1 MAAPATLSIPHATY
15 PLATHPDAL
24 PLVVEARGDRT
35 ATALAAWCKMNAGW
49 VADALARHGA
59 LLFRDLDVA
68 DAPAFEQ
75 VARAVDD
82 DLKCDYLGTSPR
94 DALTG
99 YVFTASELP
108 SYYPIPQHCEM
119 SFVADPPRHLFFC
132 CLVEPT
138 RGCGATPLADF
149 TKVAAELPASVM
161 ARFEARGLRIVRN
174 YSGPGGGRRFD
185 LWRLKRWDQMFGT
198 TDRREVEAR
207 CRREGFDPVWTKGDG
222 LRIVSWQPAIRT
234 HPVTGERVWHNH
246 STTFHPTQAAPAALP
261 PAATTAPASG
271 SWRRS
276 SRRYAPKRPDGSRCT
291 ARTATADD
299 RSGRPKIVRDAVKPP
314 PACLAARDASRS
326 TTTPSRPAGCRAG
339 PR

>member
-1 MAAPATLSIPHATY
+1 MQ
-15 PLATHPDAL
+15 D
-24 PLVVEARGDRT
+24 ERGLGGR
-35 ATALAAWCKMNAGW
+35 L
-49 VADALARHGA
+49 ALARHGA
-59 LLFRDLDVA
+59 LLFRDFDVA

-75 VARAVDD
+75 VARAIDD

-132 CLVEPT
+132 CLVEPA
-138 RGCGATPLADF
+138 RGCGETPLADF
-149 TKVAAELPASVM
+149 RKVAAELPASVM

-207 CRREGFDPVWTKGDG
+207 CRREGFEPVWTKGDG

-246 STTFHPTQAAPAALP
+246 STTFHPTQAAAEY
-261 PAATTAPASG
+261 
-271 SWRRS
+271 RRIHRLRPTVRHFGLWKLAQVLEAMQ
-276 SRRYAPKRPDGSRCT
+276 RRNDPDELAMYCT
-291 ARTATADD
+291 YGDGTPD
-299 RSGRPKIVRDAVKPP
+299 RSGRPRDRPRRRLAPPRHVR
-314 PACLAARDASRS
+314 LAARRRARDRQLRRLARPAAVPRAAPDRGLLGLSAPATARRS
-326 TTTPSRPAGCRAG
+326 TPAPC
-339 PR
+339 